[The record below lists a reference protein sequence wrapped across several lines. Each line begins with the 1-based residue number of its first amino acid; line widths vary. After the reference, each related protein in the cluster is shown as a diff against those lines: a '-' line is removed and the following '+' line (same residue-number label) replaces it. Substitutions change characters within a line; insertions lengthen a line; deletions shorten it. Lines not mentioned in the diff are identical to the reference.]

1 MKKLLSTMIVLTIP
15 LAACGGQEGGS
26 TAPVSAPP
34 QAAAGGPTQQPYASL
49 AQVMR
54 AIPFGASN
62 IIFDTQ
68 TSDPEAPKKEAGGDS
83 ASARFASVYKGWQ
96 VVEHNALA
104 LSEMANLLLIPGR
117 LCENGK
123 PVPLDR
129 EDFRKFIQGLA
140 DAGKAAYK
148 AAQSKNQDQMIE
160 VSDTVATAC
169 SNCHEVYR
177 EREPR
182 CTPPEQM
189 PK

>member
-1 MKKLLSTMIVLTIP
+1 MNKLLPTLIVLTMS
-15 LAACGGQEGGS
+15 LAACGGQQGGS
-26 TAPVSAPP
+26 TAPASAPP
-34 QAAAGGPTQQPYASL
+34 QAAAAGPTQQPYASL
-49 AQVMR
+49 AQIMR

-68 TSDPEAPKKEAGGDS
+68 TNDPEAPKKEGGGDS

-104 LSEMANLLLIPGR
+104 LSEMTNLMLIPGR

-148 AAQSKNQDQMIE
+148 AAQSKNQDQMVE

>member
-1 MKKLLSTMIVLTIP
+1 MNRQLVLTALIVF
-15 LAACGGQEGGS
+15 LAACGGPGGS
-26 TAPVSAPP
+26 TEPASTEKP
-34 QAAAGGPTQQPYASL
+34 AAAAGPTQQPYANL

-68 TSDPEAPKKEAGGDS
+68 TNDPEAPKKEVGGDS
-83 ASARFASVYKGWQ
+83 ASARFASVYKGWP

-104 LSEMANLLLIPGR
+104 LSEMANLMLIPGR
-117 LCENGK
+117 LCENGR
-123 PVPLDR
+123 PVPLER

-148 AAQSKNQDQMIE
+148 AAQSKNQDQMVE

-177 EREPR
+177 DKEPR
-182 CTPPEQM
+182 CIP
-189 PK
+189 